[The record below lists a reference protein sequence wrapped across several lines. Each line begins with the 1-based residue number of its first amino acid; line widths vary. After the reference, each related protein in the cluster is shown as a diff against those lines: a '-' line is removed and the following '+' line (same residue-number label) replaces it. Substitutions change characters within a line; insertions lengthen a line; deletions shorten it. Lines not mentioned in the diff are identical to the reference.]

1 MFCRYRTGPAPT
13 EVAWYNPQGRMVS
26 NSSGL
31 SVHQFIADS
40 GRAAI
45 LHFTHYQERQGGKYE
60 CRVTVPGKNTVK
72 LPVCIGE

>member
-1 MFCRYRTGPAPT
+1 
-13 EVAWYNPQGRMVS
+13 MVS

-31 SVHQFIADS
+31 TVHQFIADR

-45 LHFTHYQERQGGKYE
+45 LRFTRYQQRQGGKYE

-72 LPVCIGE
+72 LPVCIGEWWVLQSQS